1 MAIVET
7 ERNDGVMVIRMNRP
21 DRLNALGGEMRAA
34 LAEAW
39 QEFHDSSDAE
49 VAIYTGV
56 GRAFCAGAD
65 MKELRDRAVPG
76 LPFIGGNPY
85 EDGLLDKPVIA
96 AINGY
101 AMGGGFML
109 AERSDLRVAVRG
121 AVFEMSEAKRTLLGG
136 WDHGLIGGISH
147 AVATEIAFA
156 FRLTAERLYELGWVN
171 RLADDEEQMMAQA
184 REMASHLLTLP
195 PAARVNT
202 LAMMRATRPRVP
214 HELEAYADRLREHG
228 AKSDLIESRT
238 AFAEKRQPHFIGW
251 DDPADRG
258 RTPKYESS

>member
-109 AERSDLRVAVRG
+109 AERSDLRARSVGQSSRCL
-121 AVFEMSEAKRTLLGG
+121 KRSARCSA
-136 WDHGLIGGISH
+136 GGI
-147 AVATEIAFA
+147 
-156 FRLTAERLYELGWVN
+156 
-171 RLADDEEQMMAQA
+171 
-184 REMASHLLTLP
+184 MASSAASHTL
-195 PAARVNT
+195 
-202 LAMMRATRPRVP
+202 
-214 HELEAYADRLREHG
+214 
-228 AKSDLIESRT
+228 
-238 AFAEKRQPHFIGW
+238 
-251 DDPADRG
+251 
-258 RTPKYESS
+258 